1 MNWTTGAG
9 TARYWVLKLL
19 IDEFEIGSVESLPQ
33 LYYSHDEYND
43 RDQLFET
50 TVPGVATSP
59 FCGVDNGEADG
70 YGNVS
75 LQCADSSVMC
85 HHRS

>member
-19 IDEFEIGSVESLPQ
+19 IDEFEIGSVFFIQ
-33 LYYSHDEYND
+33 LTNHLITICYSDLLY
-43 RDQLFET
+43 ET
-50 TVPGVATSP
+50 DVPPIATSP
-59 FCGVDNGEADG
+59 FCGVDNGLTDG

-75 LQCADSSVMC
+75 LQCADPSV
-85 HHRS
+85 